1 MKNVEFEK
9 LEYLLKLERD
19 VKKRQEYAKSM
30 IKILKDIQ
38 LQFLSKAEER
48 GYSLDS
54 YNVLEIKLE
63 QFKAMCQIAMEVNIS
78 TNEFDKEIDLIM
90 KTLCGENYKL
100 IK

>member
-1 MKNVEFEK
+1 
-9 LEYLLKLERD
+9 
-19 VKKRQEYAKSM
+19 M

-38 LQFLSKAEER
+38 LKFLSKTEER

-54 YNVLEIKLE
+54 YNVLKIKLE
-63 QFKAMCQIAMEVNIS
+63 QFKAMRQIAMEANIS

-90 KTLCGENYKL
+90 KTLWGENYKL

>member
-30 IKILKDIQ
+30 IKILKDVQ

-63 QFKAMCQIAMEVNIS
+63 QFKAMRQIAMEANIS

-90 KTLCGENYKL
+90 KTLWSENYKL

>member
-54 YNVLEIKLE
+54 YNVLKIKLE
-63 QFKAMCQIAMEVNIS
+63 QFKAMRQIAMEANIS

-90 KTLCGENYKL
+90 KTLWGENYKL